1 MYCTSEPTHV
11 FRMKRDFAAFVGSN
25 LWDSSSNKSPRISN
39 DLKCMLDFDQSLS
52 ENTSDPQLSL
62 DSSAKELDTSLREAK
77 YLKWKSDVAKYESQ
91 VQALEVKLK
100 QSLIETTKQINLEKQ
115 EKEQCQEKADELR
128 TQLKLLYEKEK
139 HLQGEN
145 AEMAHKLNKM
155 DSEIVALKKAAV
167 ASDCQKQ
174 QKILEHDQDIRSH
187 KEKLFD
193 VQTKLQT
200 SQSELSEMKTQLL
213 STKKLLIGAQEQIVE
228 MKAYKDGMET
238 AYKLVKELEQK
249 LAQYEEELILRKN
262 LKVQLSKMGEL
273 EKELEMLKVDNTYLK
288 NHQEMTAVLKE
299 KLEGSQKKISRYEQ
313 RLSHYNT
320 MECDYEVA
328 KQQLQQ
334 WQALNDGRNTCSS
347 LTPAVVKKTIFDLQ
361 NTEALLLEKNGKL
374 QAIVTTQENTIGKL
388 QNDVH
393 QLESSVASQL
403 AKNHQNSDQI
413 RSWQKRC
420 YRLSAERDGYQ
431 QIIASY
437 DHESTIM
444 NSDSILRTRINTL
457 EEMLTALRQT
467 IDMQE
472 SSLKAPT
479 SQGGQ
484 LMIEPVPSSM
494 LQTTAAMSNLRD
506 VNEKIDLQL
515 REKIADLEKKLEVA
529 LEEKNYLE
537 MKLEERQLQG
547 DYDPTKTKVIH
558 MTLNPSSVDQQKRKE
573 KISYMQSEIDR
584 LQARVK
590 VLEQSGGQ
598 AADVTLQVEQKL
610 QDGCN
615 CKEVVELRS
624 QLETSELKNKRLLQ
638 TFKKTSQEVRE
649 ATYRLMGYRLD
660 ITSANNYKLC
670 NAYSESS
677 DDCLLFQRGPSGELQ
692 LLETSFSKTT
702 SKLIELYLEKQDSI
716 PAYLSSI
723 TLDLF
728 SRHTGN
734 M

>member
-1 MYCTSEPTHV
+1 SVKEV
-11 FRMKRDFAAFVGSN
+11 
-25 LWDSSSNKSPRISN
+25 DSSV
-39 DLKCMLDFDQSLS
+39 
-52 ENTSDPQLSL
+52 
-62 DSSAKELDTSLREAK
+62 REAK
-77 YLKWKSDVAKYESQ
+77 YLKWKSDVAKYEAQ

-115 EKEQCQEKADELR
+115 EKEQCQEKAEELR

-174 QKILEHDQDIRSH
+174 QRFLEHDQEIRFH

-200 SQSELSEMKTQLL
+200 SQNELSEMKTQLS
-213 STKKLLIGAQEQIVE
+213 STKKLLIGAQEQIEE

-262 LKVQLSKMGEL
+262 LKVQLSKMEEL
-273 EKELEMLKVDNTYLK
+273 EKELEMLKVDNAYLK
-288 NHQEMTAVLKE
+288 NNQEMTAVLKE

-334 WQALNDGRNTCSS
+334 WQALNDGRNNSSS

-374 QAIVTTQENTIGKL
+374 QALVATQENTIEQL
-388 QNDVH
+388 QNDVQ
-393 QLESSVASQL
+393 QLESSVAAQL
-403 AKNHQNSDQI
+403 AKNQQNSDQI

-484 LMIEPVPSSM
+484 LMTSEPVASCM
-494 LQTTAAMSNLRD
+494 LQSAAAMSTLRD

-515 REKIADLEKKLEVA
+515 REKIAELEKKLEIA

-537 MKLEERQLQG
+537 MKLEERQLQVN
-547 DYDPTKTKVIH
+547 DK
-558 MTLNPSSVDQQKRKE
+558 
-573 KISYMQSEIDR
+573 
-584 LQARVK
+584 
-590 VLEQSGGQ
+590 
-598 AADVTLQVEQKL
+598 
-610 QDGCN
+610 
-615 CKEVVELRS
+615 
-624 QLETSELKNKRLLQ
+624 
-638 TFKKTSQEVRE
+638 
-649 ATYRLMGYRLD
+649 
-660 ITSANNYKLC
+660 
-670 NAYSESS
+670 
-677 DDCLLFQRGPSGELQ
+677 
-692 LLETSFSKTT
+692 
-702 SKLIELYLEKQDSI
+702 
-716 PAYLSSI
+716 
-723 TLDLF
+723 
-728 SRHTGN
+728 
-734 M
+734 